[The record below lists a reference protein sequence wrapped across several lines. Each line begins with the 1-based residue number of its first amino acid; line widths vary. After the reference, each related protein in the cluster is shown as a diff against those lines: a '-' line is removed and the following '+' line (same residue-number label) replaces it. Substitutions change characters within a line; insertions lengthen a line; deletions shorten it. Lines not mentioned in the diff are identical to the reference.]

1 MILLWWSARS
11 AEAGTQGGGAWRNL
25 LIFKPLAGRPPT
37 AGSRP
42 AEAHVLKAGLIAQL
56 ALIKVQ
62 KLTQTAAANRLGV
75 KQPDLSNI
83 LRGQVRGYSMERL
96 MHMLAA
102 FDQDIDIVVRPRK
115 HAGKGGRITL
125 MHATG

>member
-1 MILLWWSARS
+1 MEKTLDFQSVSLNAATRTDEPDGEEHI
-11 AEAGTQGGGAWRNL
+11 
-25 LIFKPLAGRPPT
+25 
-37 AGSRP
+37 
-42 AEAHVLKAGLIAQL
+42 LKAGLIAQL
-56 ALIKVQ
+56 GHLIRVH

-83 LRGQVRGYSMERL
+83 LRGHVRGYSMERL

-125 MHATG
+125 MRAIG